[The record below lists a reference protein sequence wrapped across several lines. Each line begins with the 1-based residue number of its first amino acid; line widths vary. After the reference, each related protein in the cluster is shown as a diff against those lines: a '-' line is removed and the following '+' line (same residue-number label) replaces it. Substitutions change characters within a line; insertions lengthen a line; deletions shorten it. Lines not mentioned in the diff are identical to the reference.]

1 MVVRSRLRLCVILCT
16 LLPLAGCLSI
26 TRKTNGPRLST
37 AALKEATLEELVSRI
52 NSNAGALQT
61 LNAKVDMDYTVGGR
75 KKGHVTRYKE
85 ISGTILLRK
94 PAALRIIGLVP
105 VVHNRMFDMVSDGTS
120 FQISIPGQNKY
131 LVGTNRVNN
140 PSENPLENLRPQFV
154 FDALP
159 LREIDPQNEIAVLEG
174 GMELVKDA
182 KTHQEAEQPD
192 YEVVV
197 LRRDNG
203 AWYLSRKIIFSRVDL
218 LPYHQLIYNRMGDV
232 ETDVHYENYTTYG
245 ALLFPAL
252 IEIQRPIEE
261 VGITLGVT
269 KLTTNEPLRDDQFV
283 LPQPSGVTVINLD
296 EKRKNAAAIEAGPE
310 ARPKSVH
317 EE

>member
-1 MVVRSRLRLCVILCT
+1 MVVRSRLRLCVVLCT

-26 TRKTNGPRLST
+26 TRKTHGPRLST
-37 AALKEATLEELVSRI
+37 AALKESTLEELVSRI
-52 NSNAGALQT
+52 NTNASAMQSM
-61 LNAKVDMDYTVGGR
+61 NAKVDMDYTVGGR

-94 PAALRIIGLVP
+94 PSALRIIGLVP

-159 LREIDPQNEIAVLEG
+159 LREIDAQNEIAVLEG

-192 YEVVV
+192 YEVIV
-197 LRRDNG
+197 LRKDNG
-203 AWYLSRKIIFSRVDL
+203 VWYLSRKIIFSRVDL

-232 ETDVHYENYTTYG
+232 ETDVRYDNYTTYG

-269 KLTTNEPLRDDQFV
+269 KLLTNEPLRDDQFV
-283 LPQPSGVTVINLD
+283 LPQPQGVTVINLD
-296 EKRKNAAAIEAGPE
+296 EKRKNAAIEPGAE
-310 ARPKSVH
+310 AKPKSVH